1 MRQNASYSVINTFK
15 LDLIHQAIKILIDN
29 PYLSNREVAR
39 RVGKSEKSIRYWKQ
53 QPFWETEKQKILS
66 DRAEVLK
73 KVIETNPQKYVEEF
87 EKELE
92 DLKKLR
98 DAQKSLAALYFKLSS
113 STLTDVMAT
122 KKGVKASSEAY
133 KSGVNKHSDSAA
145 RAANSVIQFNEN
157 IYQLGAIL
165 EELKKLE
172 EQNG

>member
-1 MRQNASYSVINTFK
+1 MRIKKV
-15 LDLIHQAIKILIDN
+15 DLNLLREAIKIFIDK
-29 PYLSNREVAR
+29 PDLSNRRVANQL
-39 RVGKSEKSIRYWKQ
+39 GIDEGTIRKWKKL
-53 QPFWETEKQKILS
+53 PIWEEEKQKILS
-66 DRAEVLK
+66 DRAEALK
-73 KVIETNPQKYVEEF
+73 KVIEANPQKYIEEF

-98 DAQKSLAALYFKLSS
+98 DAQKNLAALYFKLSS

-165 EELKKLE
+165 EHLAKMENE
-172 EQNG
+172 GNQ